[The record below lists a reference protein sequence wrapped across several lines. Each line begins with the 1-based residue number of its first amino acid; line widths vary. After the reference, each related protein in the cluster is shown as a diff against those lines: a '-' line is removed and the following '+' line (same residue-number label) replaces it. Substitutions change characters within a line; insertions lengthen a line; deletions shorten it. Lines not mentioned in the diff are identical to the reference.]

1 MMCIFRYTVSHFS
14 DNIVLLLAKSIKEQI
29 IHPKMK
35 SLSLLTE
42 HHVFQNSFTN
52 WIDLVQVK
60 LSDPVTAILK
70 VTA

>member
-1 MMCIFRYTVSHFS
+1 MVSIFRYTVSHFS

-42 HHVFQNSFTN
+42 RHVFQNSFTN

>member
-1 MMCIFRYTVSHFS
+1 
-14 DNIVLLLAKSIKEQI
+14 VLLLAKSIKEQI

-42 HHVFQNSFTN
+42 RHVFQNSFTN